1 MPPPP
6 VPQSSRPAPTNPFYP
21 SSSTPPP
28 SYQPSSRPAPTP
40 PENVSYGSLADLTRN
55 RQARQQDQEFEYTP
69 QPERQG
75 YRVTEEERPSQ
86 SGTGRR
92 MPPPPGMR
100 PTPPP
105 PRRNVP
111 PSSSTSTTPA
121 APAGSSNSYLATAQ
135 SYIPAGASS
144 AASNAAER
152 VKDGLG
158 NVVNQQ
164 RKDQVVSGVGKVAAG
179 AVKLTGKA
187 AWQLGKFASK

>member
-1 MPPPP
+1 MDTLLDTLSRLFRSYALGPCQLVMPPPP

-111 PSSSTSTTPA
+111 RTIDSAGPWRCPS
-121 APAGSSNSYLATAQ
+121 
-135 SYIPAGASS
+135 
-144 AASNAAER
+144 
-152 VKDGLG
+152 
-158 NVVNQQ
+158 
-164 RKDQVVSGVGKVAAG
+164 
-179 AVKLTGKA
+179 
-187 AWQLGKFASK
+187 